1 VYHGDSCKETVPVHG
16 PTTVKTVVV
25 TESLSRTDIIAIAAG
40 TGGGLVLLLLISLV
54 CVCKRLQSAK
64 KRNKFYR

>member
-1 VYHGDSCKETVPVHG
+1 MTIPVQA
-16 PTTVKTVVV
+16 PTTVKTEVV

-40 TGGGLVLLLLISLV
+40 SGGALVLLLLISLV
-54 CVCKRLQSAK
+54 CVCKRFQSEK

>member
-1 VYHGDSCKETVPVHG
+1 MTIQEQA
-16 PTTVKTVVV
+16 PTTVKTEVV

-40 TGGGLVLLLLISLV
+40 SGGALVLLLLISLV
-54 CVCKRLQSAK
+54 CVCKRLQSAE